1 MNLYNILM
9 SDDVILEINNNLE
22 YILNIIPEIKS
33 MIGFDHKHPHHHL
46 DVFNHTLYAISLSKK
61 DFSIRMALL
70 FHDIS
75 KPYCYVEKDGIRH
88 YPNHP
93 IYSEKITRIVL
104 ERLEYD
110 KDFIQE
116 VCYLV
121 KNHDYPIRER
131 EVKENLSLLKKRLEV
146 QRCDALAHNPEKLEK
161 RKKYLEKTKKYFEM

>member
-1 MNLYNILM
+1 MLCW
-9 SDDVILEINNNLE
+9 
-22 YILNIIPEIKS
+22 K
-33 MIGFDHKHPHHHL
+33 G
-46 DVFNHTLYAISLSKK
+46 
-61 DFSIRMALL
+61 
-70 FHDIS
+70 
-75 KPYCYVEKDGIRH
+75 GIRH

-131 EVKENLSLLKKRLEV
+131 EVKENPSLLKKRLEV

-161 RKKYLEKTKKYFEM
+161 RKKYLEKTKKYFEMWYNLIYG

>member
-1 MNLYNILM
+1 MLCW
-9 SDDVILEINNNLE
+9 
-22 YILNIIPEIKS
+22 
-33 MIGFDHKHPHHHL
+33 
-46 DVFNHTLYAISLSKK
+46 
-61 DFSIRMALL
+61 IR
-70 FHDIS
+70 
-75 KPYCYVEKDGIRH
+75 Y

-104 ERLEYD
+104 ERLGYD

-131 EVKENLSLLKKRLEV
+131 EVKETPSLLEKRLEV

-161 RKKYLEKTKKYFEM
+161 RKKYLEKTKKYFEMWYNLIYG